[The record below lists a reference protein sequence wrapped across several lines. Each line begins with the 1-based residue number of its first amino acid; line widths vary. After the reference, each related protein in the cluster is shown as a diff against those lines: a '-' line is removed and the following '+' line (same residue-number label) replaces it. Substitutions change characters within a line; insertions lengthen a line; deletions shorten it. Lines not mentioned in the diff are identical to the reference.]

1 MHAVIEYNKSI
12 HSVTGRKPIDT
23 LHDNSQETQ
32 QKVRERIEKA
42 QLVQN
47 CRLNQ
52 DRQNRVFD
60 VGERVLVKT
69 NRRLGNKLTPLCTE
83 EKVEADLGT
92 TVLIKGRVVHK
103 DNLR

>member
-1 MHAVIEYNKSI
+1 MLTKVSRLVFV
-12 HSVTGRKPIDT
+12 HSSGPEA
-23 LHDNSQETQ
+23 HQG
-32 QKVRERIEKA
+32 VRDRIEKA

-47 CRLNQ
+47 ARINQ
-52 DRQNRVFD
+52 ARQNRVFE

-69 NRRLGNKLTPLCTE
+69 NRRLGNKLTPLCNE